1 MLVSGHNSTLGREGA
16 DALPSFDCQGTAD
29 SLGCSV
35 SCMTHI
41 PLAQQVSMETC
52 NIPCHHSP
60 PPLFLIPYT
69 SAIYRR
75 CKVMGTCDPRYS
87 FLCKTCANTQTSL
100 ISLHCL
106 SFRRLSFFPT
116 VCVWAGAFCTSLQGD
131 MCALYLRAALL
142 LTIISLLRG
151 LLFCQHSAR
160 KCSPCSLRQSDGWMG
175 GEGTLSRLHVKI
187 LIRGLVPCCQVHTT
201 VLLHFS
207 SILDSCHPTQT
218 PNIHP
223 ASGVTSSKQPVTELW
238 ALGKTTLHR
247 KSDANLPYP
256 SKPAPAYD
264 L

>member
-106 SFRRLSFFPT
+106 SFRQLSFFPT

-131 MCALYLRAALL
+131 VCIVPQCCLAFDHYFLAARAALL
-142 LTIISLLRG
+142 PAQCQKMPPLLSEAVRWVDGWGGHSFQASCEDINQGAGPLLPGPHHRPLT
-151 LLFCQHSAR
+151 LLFNI
-160 KCSPCSLRQSDGWMG
+160 RQLSSNSDPKYSSCFWGD
-175 GEGTLSRLHVKI
+175 I
-187 LIRGLVPCCQVHTT
+187 LKTA
-201 VLLHFS
+201 
-207 SILDSCHPTQT
+207 CH
-218 PNIHP
+218 
-223 ASGVTSSKQPVTELW
+223 
-238 ALGKTTLHR
+238 
-247 KSDANLPYP
+247 
-256 SKPAPAYD
+256 
-264 L
+264 